1 MVKIGLKMW
10 SANADVLARAGLE
23 LLEAGIGD
31 FFELYV
37 VPGTLGQLPRWL
49 PYRRFPV
56 VIHAPHFRHGFNLA
70 DAGRERLNRAI
81 FADVGVYAEALQ
93 TRCIICHPG
102 TGGAAAETVR
112 QVQGLADERI
122 ILENKP
128 LLQMPE
134 AIAEFGE
141 AARYCR
147 GARYEEFSD
156 LLAATGRGCCFDVV
170 HAMCTANALGL
181 EPYAYAA
188 RFLALRPVVY
198 HLTDMPSLA
207 DTLDAHIGLGEGE
220 LDVARVLRL
229 LPEDAWMTLETPKRH
244 ADRLDDFHREVLW
257 LRAGAPPRR

>member
-1 MVKIGLKMW
+1 MW
-10 SANADVLARAGLE
+10 SANAEVQARAGLE
-23 LLEAGIGD
+23 LLEAGVCD

-37 VPGTLGQLPRWL
+37 VPGTLSQLPRWL
-49 PYRRFPV
+49 PYRLWPV

-81 FADVGVYAEALQ
+81 FADVCVYAEALQ
-93 TRCIICHPG
+93 GRSIICHPG
-102 TGGAAAETVR
+102 TGGTVAETVR
-112 QVQGLADERI
+112 QVLALGDERI

-141 AARYCR
+141 AVRYCR
-147 GARYEEFSD
+147 GALFEEFAG

-170 HAMCTANALGL
+170 HSMCTANALQL

-188 RFLALRPVVY
+188 RFEALRPVLY

-229 LPEDAWMTLETPKRH
+229 LPDDAWITLETPKRH
-244 ADRLDDFHREVLW
+244 ADHLDDFRQEALW
-257 LRAGAPPRR
+257 LRAGAPARR